1 MTDGLLAS
9 AAAFVWTVALEFP
22 VYALALPRNWGV
34 ARALRLTLAVNLL
47 THPALCA
54 WVLTSK
60 PRLGALATAELA
72 VALIEAG
79 VLVLAVGPPRRLA
92 WALLAAGSAN
102 ALSWGTS
109 WLAQAL

>member
-1 MTDGLLAS
+1 MIDGVLAS

-22 VYALALPRNWGV
+22 VYALALPRMERCASAV
-34 ARALRLTLAVNLL
+34 LHTRCQSPHPSRAV
-47 THPALCA
+47 
-54 WVLTSK
+54 
-60 PRLGALATAELA
+60 RLGAGEQAAPGALAAAELA

-79 VLVLAVGPPRRLA
+79 LLLLAIGPPRRFA

-102 ALSWGTS
+102 SLSWGSS

>member
-1 MTDGLLAS
+1 VIDGVLAS

-22 VYALALPRNWGV
+22 VYALALPRTWSV
-34 ARALRLTLAVNLL
+34 ARALCFTLAVNLL

-54 WVLTSK
+54 WVLASK
-60 PRLGALATAELA
+60 PRLGALAAAELA

-79 VLVLAVGPPRRLA
+79 LLLLAIGPPRRFA

-102 ALSWGTS
+102 SLSWGSS